1 MLVASETITRK
12 PTRNGSLN
20 DMDFSSVFHV
30 EATLCAGAVQVK
42 NKQRV
47 RPHHQIAGSL
57 NSALFRDLSFSSIL
71 FMERSVLANSGAC

>member
-1 MLVASETITRK
+1 VPVLAALEAAMLVASETITRK

-30 EATLCAGAVQVK
+30 EATLCARLVQVK

-47 RPHHQIAGSL
+47 RPHHQIAGEFKR
-57 NSALFRDLSFSSIL
+57 FRDLS
-71 FMERSVLANSGAC
+71 

>member
-1 MLVASETITRK
+1 VPVLAALAAAMLAASETITRK

-30 EATLCAGAVQVK
+30 EATLCAGVVQVK

-47 RPHHQIAGSL
+47 RHA
-57 NSALFRDLSFSSIL
+57 SSNCGEFKFAFIPRFEL
-71 FMERSVLANSGAC
+71 